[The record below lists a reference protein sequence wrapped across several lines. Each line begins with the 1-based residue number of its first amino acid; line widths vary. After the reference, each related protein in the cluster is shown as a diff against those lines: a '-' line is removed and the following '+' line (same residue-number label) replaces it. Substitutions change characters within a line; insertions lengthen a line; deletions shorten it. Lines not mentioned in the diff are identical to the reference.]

1 MNPLQT
7 QLLEAACPDAL
18 SRFLSRNTLHFV
30 LLYNNMTNGRST
42 EIDTQSEFRWKVPTE
57 FNFSADVVDR
67 WAKDPERLALIAV
80 DADGDARR
88 FTYAE
93 VASRA
98 AQLAHLFADLGIEK
112 GDRIVVMLPRIPEWQ
127 TAMVAATRMGA
138 VPIPCITMLTASD
151 LAYRV
156 GHAGAKGVIA
166 TASDA
171 PKFDG
176 LDELTARVCVGEAPA
191 GWTSMRD
198 CTTRPAE
205 FPPARVGAEDAAI
218 LYYTS
223 GSTGSPK
230 GVTHA
235 SRALWAWS
243 SSAEHWLDLGPED
256 RIWCTADTGWSK
268 AGTSILFGP
277 WSRGA
282 SVLFY
287 DGPFEPQKRFELLE
301 RYEVT
306 CFCAAA
312 TELRRLILED
322 TSKFNLGRLRSTV
335 SAGESVNPEIIDRWR
350 DVSGTTVLDGYGQT
364 ETLMT
369 ITNRPGRPV
378 KPGSMGIP
386 LPGVEVG
393 VRTDDGV
400 DSHGSGELLIKLPN
414 PQLMLG
420 YRDDPERTAATHI
433 SRAGAEWFATGDNV
447 EIDDEGY
454 VFYTGRSDDIINS
467 SGYRIGPQEVEN
479 ALSRHAAVQECA
491 VVGVPDE
498 DRGEIVKA
506 WVVVKDGYETGED
519 LAAQL
524 QNHTK
529 AETAPYKYP
538 RRVAFTD
545 ELPKTVTGK
554 IRRNV
559 LRERG

>member
-1 MNPLQT
+1 
-7 QLLEAACPDAL
+7 
-18 SRFLSRNTLHFV
+18 
-30 LLYNNMTNGRST
+30 MTSHKHSQGPGSGGNFHW
-42 EIDTQSEFRWKVPTE
+42 EVPAT
-57 FNFSADVVDR
+57 FNFSADAIDR
-67 WAKDPERLALIAV
+67 WAEDPSRLALIAV
-80 DADGDARR
+80 DVEGREQQ
-88 FTYAE
+88 FSYAE
-93 VASRA
+93 IARRA
-98 AQLAHLFADLGIEK
+98 AQVANLLDDLGVEQ

-127 TAMVAATRMGA
+127 IAMVAATRMGV

-156 GHAGAKGVIA
+156 EHAGAKAVIT
-166 TASDA
+166 TAA
-171 PKFDG
+171 ETPKFEG
-176 LDELTARVCVGEAPA
+176 QGGLTARVCVGDAPDGWVSFSEAERRTDPFEA
-191 GWTSMRD
+191 ATVR
-198 CTTRPAE
+198 
-205 FPPARVGAEDAAI
+205 AEDPAI

-223 GSTGSPK
+223 GSTGPPK

-235 SRALWAWS
+235 ARALWAWS
-243 SSAEHWLDLGPED
+243 SSAEHWLELGPDD

-287 DGPFEPQKRFELLE
+287 DGPFEPRARFEMLE

-306 CFCAAA
+306 VFCAAA

-322 TSKFNLGRLRSTV
+322 ASGFDLGCLRSTV

-350 DVSGTTVLDGYGQT
+350 EISGTTVLDGYGQT

-369 ITNRPGRPV
+369 VTNRPGRPV
-378 KPGSMGIP
+378 KPGSMGVP

-393 VRTDDGV
+393 VRTPDEKLEAVGA
-400 DSHGSGELLIKLPN
+400 GELLIKLPN

-420 YRDDPERTAATHI
+420 YRDDAARTESATVKLGG
-433 SRAGAEWFATGDNV
+433 SEWFATGDNV
-447 EIDDEGY
+447 EIDKDGY
-454 VFYTGRSDDIINS
+454 VFYTGRADDIINS

-491 VVGVPDE
+491 VVGIPDE
-498 DRGEIVKA
+498 DRGELVKA
-506 WVVVKDGYETGED
+506 WVVLNDDYEASAE
-519 LAAQL
+519 LVEEL
-524 QNHTK
+524 QVHAKET
-529 AETAPYKYP
+529 TAPYKYP
-538 RRVAFTD
+538 RAIAFAD
-545 ELPKTVTGK
+545 DLPKTVTGK